1 MNVMNGD
8 IGFCSCQSCSENEG
22 DCDFHHHCQDD
33 LECGSNNC
41 PASFGFDYNTDCCY
55 AHIIGAEDYCTWDE
69 PCDIDEGDCNND
81 DDLCKGYLFCGSN
94 NCPDS
99 LGVSPEVDC
108 CEPKGK
114 TITISILKGS
124 IY

>member
-22 DCDFHHHCQDD
+22 DCDIHYHCQDD
-33 LECGSNNC
+33 LKCGSNNC

-55 AHIIGAEDYCTWDE
+55 ASVIGNENYCTLDE

-94 NCPDS
+94 NCPGS
-99 LGVSPEVDC
+99 FGVSSPVDC
-108 CEPKGK
+108 CEAKGK
-114 TITISILKGS
+114 TF
-124 IY
+124 